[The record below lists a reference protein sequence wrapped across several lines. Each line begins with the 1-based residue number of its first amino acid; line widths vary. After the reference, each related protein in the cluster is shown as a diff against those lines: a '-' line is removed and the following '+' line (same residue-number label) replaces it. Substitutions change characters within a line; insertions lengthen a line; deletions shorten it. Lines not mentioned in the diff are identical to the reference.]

1 MSVYNF
7 QMYDDFCAAARDCGI
22 EVHCPNDGSCLYL
35 ALPNN
40 LNQKFWA
47 MLWTPI
53 NKLKLIREEKSWE
66 ERLRD
71 LRQNHAD
78 FHLEFCPKAT
88 DTGNYSFFPE
98 INHKRQKDITREDIR
113 VCIER
118 ILDEANFDRHVLMA
132 RLREPEDT
140 E

>member
-1 MSVYNF
+1 
-7 QMYDDFCAAARDCGI
+7 
-22 EVHCPNDGSCLYL
+22 
-35 ALPNN
+35 
-40 LNQKFWA
+40 

-118 ILDEANFDRHVLMA
+118 ILDEANFDKHVLMA